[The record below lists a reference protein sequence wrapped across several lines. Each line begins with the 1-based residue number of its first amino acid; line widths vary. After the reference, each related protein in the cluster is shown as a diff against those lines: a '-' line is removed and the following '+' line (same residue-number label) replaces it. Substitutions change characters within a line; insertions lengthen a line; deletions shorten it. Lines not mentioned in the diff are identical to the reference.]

1 MHGSQIS
8 GFGLPPP
15 VTYVYNRVVMIGH
28 RCPYSVSKP
37 LSLEFQGPTLLCDRP
52 LDALGQRAEFP

>member
-1 MHGSQIS
+1 
-8 GFGLPPP
+8 